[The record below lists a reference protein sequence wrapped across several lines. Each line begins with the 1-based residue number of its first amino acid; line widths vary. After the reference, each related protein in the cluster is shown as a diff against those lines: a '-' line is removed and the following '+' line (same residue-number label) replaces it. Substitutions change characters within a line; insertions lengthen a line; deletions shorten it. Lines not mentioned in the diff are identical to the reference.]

1 MEHNVLSIFVSLTL
15 SYKNPNIYLIH
26 SPNTCTAIFVIQ
38 IFTELIKQ
46 PSGSKLANIIK
57 KCAKS
62 QLRFTSAIYRIWLE
76 FRFRVCGRLNHPIVV
91 SLSKLQGQT
100 LVNKIHCEQQVWLIL
115 KYILTFLASV
125 YHSKERPLQLLEIT
139 LY

>member
-46 PSGSKLANIIK
+46 PSGSKLAEHYFKAMKNGIG
-57 KCAKS
+57 A
-62 QLRFTSAIYRIWLE
+62 TE
-76 FRFRVCGRLNHPIVV
+76 
-91 SLSKLQGQT
+91 
-100 LVNKIHCEQQVWLIL
+100 IH
-115 KYILTFLASV
+115 
-125 YHSKERPLQLLEIT
+125 
-139 LY
+139 

>member
-46 PSGSKLANIIK
+46 PSGSKVAEHYQK
-57 KCAKS
+57 MRQKS
-62 QLRFTSAIYRIWLE
+62 
-76 FRFRVCGRLNHPIVV
+76 V
-91 SLSKLQGQT
+91 
-100 LVNKIHCEQQVWLIL
+100 KIHFCNI
-115 KYILTFLASV
+115 
-125 YHSKERPLQLLEIT
+125 
-139 LY
+139 